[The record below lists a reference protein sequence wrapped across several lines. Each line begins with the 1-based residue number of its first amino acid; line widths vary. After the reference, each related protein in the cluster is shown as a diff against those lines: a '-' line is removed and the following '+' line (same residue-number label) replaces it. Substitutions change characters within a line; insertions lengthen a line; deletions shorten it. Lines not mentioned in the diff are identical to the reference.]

1 MIFRNSITWRLTLIF
16 AVLSTAALIAVGTIA
31 SLSVENHFTEEDMV
45 VINGKLE
52 LIQNAFNKTSTAN
65 DIKSLPQKLDDAL
78 VGHHALL
85 VTVYEPTGKVLYATH
100 DADFPKAILETHP
113 AHYKTKSA
121 TLRNWTLNQRPYRGL
136 SVQMDTGRG
145 SAVPLNV
152 AIALDIE
159 HHQVF
164 IQRFKQSLWA
174 SLLIGGLITLVLGWM
189 AVKRGLAPIRDFDEI
204 ASRVSAS
211 RLNER
216 IPVEVLPD
224 ELVALGL
231 SFNSML
237 QRLEDSFQRL
247 SDFSSD
253 IAHELRTP
261 ISNLMTQTQVA
272 VSKSRTTDEYQEILY
287 SNLEEYNH
295 LSRMI
300 SDMLFLA
307 KADNGLI
314 VPNKEKMDLAQEVQV
329 VIDFFEP
336 LADEK
341 NVKIVF
347 TGNASIVGDK
357 LMIRRAISNLISNA
371 IRHTDENQQ
380 ININIEMMKSKQI
393 QLNIDNPCEPITQEH
408 LTKIYD
414 RFYRVDPS
422 RQRNSEG
429 SGLGLAITKSII
441 EAHGGKISA
450 AYYSGIIQIRV
461 LFK

>member
-16 AVLSTAALIAVGTIA
+16 AALSTTVLIALGTIA
-31 SLSVENHFTEEDMV
+31 SLSVENHFSEEDMEE
-45 VINGKLE
+45 INGKLE
-52 LIQNAFNKTSTAN
+52 LIQNAFDKTLTVA
-65 DIKSLPQKLDDAL
+65 DIKNLPQKLNDAL

-85 VTVYEPTGKVLYATH
+85 VTVYEPSGKILYSTH
-100 DADFPKAILETHP
+100 DANFPKDILETHP

-121 TLRNWTLNQRPYRGL
+121 TLRKWALNQRPYRGL
-136 SVQMDTGRG
+136 SVQMDTGTEL
-145 SAVPLNV
+145 AVPLNV

-164 IQRFKQSLWA
+164 IQRFQQSLWV
-174 SLLIGGLITLVLGWM
+174 SLFLGVLITVVLGWI
-189 AVKRGLAPIRDFDEI
+189 AVKRGLTPVRDFDKI

-211 RLNER
+211 RLDER
-216 IPVEVLPD
+216 IPVELLPN

-231 SFNSML
+231 SFNGML

-261 ISNLMTQTQVA
+261 VCNLMTQTQVA
-272 VSKSRTTDEYQEILY
+272 VSKSRTIDEYQEILY
-287 SNLEEYNH
+287 SNLEEYDH

-314 VPNKEKMDLAQEVQV
+314 IPNKEKMDLAQEVQV

-357 LMIRRAISNLISNA
+357 LMMRRAISNLLSNA

-380 ININIEMMKSKQI
+380 ININIEMMESKQI
-393 QLNIDNPCEPITQEH
+393 QLSIDNPCEPITQEH
-408 LTKIYD
+408 LTKIFD

-450 AYYSGIIQIRV
+450 TYYSGVIQIKI
-461 LFK
+461 LLK